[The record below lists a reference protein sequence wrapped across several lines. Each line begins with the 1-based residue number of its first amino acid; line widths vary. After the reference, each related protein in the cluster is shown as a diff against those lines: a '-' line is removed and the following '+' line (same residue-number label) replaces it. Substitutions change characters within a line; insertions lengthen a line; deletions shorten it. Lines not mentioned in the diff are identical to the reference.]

1 MKFPAIGDIATTS
14 VISLD
19 INEKLFVALELM
31 IEHSHRHMVIC
42 EGAAFRLLSIMDIIK
57 TQGENIFLQI
67 SLSEMNLPQIPVIEK
82 HKNVLEALELLNDK
96 NEHICVIDQDGTLF
110 GFVTQSD
117 IIANIDPQTLMENYR
132 LEDFLKLGRRVKM
145 VEKDAKTA
153 TILQQMAEECI
164 DNVIIVD
171 VLKPIGILTTKD
183 VMSLIKN
190 QVDMELSVSNY
201 MSTPVQTIQKT
212 ASIKDALEHLKIR
225 NFKRVVIVDE
235 AGHLEGVVA
244 QKELIYLTYS
254 KWAMLMKEHQD
265 ELCEI
270 NTLLENKSKEYE
282 MMATF
287 DSLTGL
293 YNRYKFGELYLTSYK
308 SMIQRENNLSLIL
321 IDIDYF
327 KKVNDTYGHNMGD
340 TVLRKIA

>member
-1 MKFPAIGDIATTS
+1 
-14 VISLD
+14 
-19 INEKLFVALELM
+19 
-31 IEHSHRHMVIC
+31 
-42 EGAAFRLLSIMDIIK
+42 
-57 TQGENIFLQI
+57 
-67 SLSEMNLPQIPVIEK
+67 
-82 HKNVLEALELLNDK
+82 
-96 NEHICVIDQDGTLF
+96 
-110 GFVTQSD
+110 
-117 IIANIDPQTLMENYR
+117 
-132 LEDFLKLGRRVKM
+132 
-145 VEKDAKTA
+145 DAKTA

-171 VLKPIGILTTKD
+171 ALKPIGILTTKD

-340 TVLRKIA
+340 TVLRKIANKVLQTLRNNDIVCRWGGEEFVVLMPTVGLIQALSLAESIRLNIENLVIDTVGHVTISLGVSEVVRGDSMNDVIYRADQALYLAKKSGRNCVKSELDF